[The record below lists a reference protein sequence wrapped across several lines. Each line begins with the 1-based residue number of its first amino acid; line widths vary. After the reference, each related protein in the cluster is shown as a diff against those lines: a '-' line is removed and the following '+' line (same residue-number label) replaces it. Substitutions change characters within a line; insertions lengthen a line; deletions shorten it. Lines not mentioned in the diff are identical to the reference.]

1 MADLHKTHLRESM
14 LSNPTKKI
22 IILRNYMILMA
33 TIAVTIAGLSD
44 VFDHPDRVGQSDRL
58 ENYGRFVSGVVVNQA
73 QKIRR

>member
-1 MADLHKTHLRESM
+1 M
-14 LSNPTKKI
+14 LSTPTKKI
-22 IILRNYMILMA
+22 VILRNYVMLMA
-33 TIAVTIAGLSD
+33 TIGVVIIGLGD